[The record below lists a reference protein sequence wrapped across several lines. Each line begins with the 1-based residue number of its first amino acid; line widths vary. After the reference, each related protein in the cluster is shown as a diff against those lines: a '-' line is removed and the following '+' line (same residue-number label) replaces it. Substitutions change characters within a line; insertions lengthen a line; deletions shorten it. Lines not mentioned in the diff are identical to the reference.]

1 MNFLDRLTVRGKLA
15 FAFGCVLTLMT
26 LLGAFSVLQLSR
38 VNAETESI
46 VTFRLSGVRDSLRMA
61 ETATRLRTR
70 EYRLVLTK
78 PDEVAKAAERLDA
91 SKADFEAAR
100 KSYAEFI
107 DGPEE
112 RKLYETAME
121 DWKAYLD
128 NSVAVI
134 DMMKIGMVEDAR
146 GTLMNEGTRRF
157 DKALDSIKAL
167 AKFNDEGARTDA
179 AHAATIY
186 ANGRLLVVA
195 VVIIGLAVA
204 VVLGWLIARA
214 IANPLREA
222 VGLAEAVAAGD
233 LTRSLSAKGK
243 DEVAQLV
250 RALVQMVERL
260 RAVVAEVR
268 GGVESVSTASS
279 QIATG
284 NLDLSQRTEEQAS
297 NLQQTAASMEELTS
311 TVRQNADN
319 ARAASQL
326 AASASEVAA
335 RGGSVVAQVVTTMDD
350 ITDSSNKIAD
360 IISVIDGIAFQTNIL
375 ALNAAVEAARAGE
388 QGRGFAVV
396 AGEVRTLAQRSAQAA
411 KEIKSLIGASVEKV
425 DGGAKLV
432 AEAGKTM
439 DDIVAQVKRVTDLV
453 GEISSASVEQSKG
466 IEQVGDAVAQL
477 DQVTQQN
484 AALVEESAAAAD
496 SMKHQAARLA
506 ETVSVFNI
514 GSVARATP
522 ALPAPAARP
531 AAARP
536 VAVARKPA
544 AASTPAKKPVSSAP
558 AAPLAVAPVAA
569 ATASAGDD
577 WQSF

>member
-100 KSYAEFI
+100 KSYADFI

-167 AKFNDEGARTDA
+167 ARLNDEGARADA
-179 AHAATIY
+179 ARATTIY
-186 ANGRLLVVA
+186 SNGRLLVVG
-195 VVIIGLAVA
+195 VVIVGLGVA
-204 VVLGWLIARA
+204 IVLGWLIARA

-396 AGEVRTLAQRSAQAA
+396 AGEVRNLAQRSAAAA
-411 KEIKSLIGASVEKV
+411 KEIKALIGDSVDKV
-425 DGGAKLV
+425 DTGAKLV
-432 AEAGKTM
+432 NQAGATM
-439 DDIVAQVKRVTDLV
+439 DEILASVRQVTHIM
-453 GEISSASVEQSKG
+453 GEISVASREQSSG
-466 IEQVGDAVAQL
+466 IETVNHAIEQMDSS
-477 DQVTQQN
+477 TQQN
-484 AALVEESAAAAD
+484 AALVEQAAAASQSLRD
-496 SMKHQAARLA
+496 QSLKLTEAVKVFKLAA
-506 ETVSVFNI
+506 
-514 GSVARATP
+514 
-522 ALPAPAARP
+522 
-531 AAARP
+531 
-536 VAVARKPA
+536 
-544 AASTPAKKPVSSAP
+544 
-558 AAPLAVAPVAA
+558 
-569 ATASAGDD
+569 
-577 WQSF
+577 